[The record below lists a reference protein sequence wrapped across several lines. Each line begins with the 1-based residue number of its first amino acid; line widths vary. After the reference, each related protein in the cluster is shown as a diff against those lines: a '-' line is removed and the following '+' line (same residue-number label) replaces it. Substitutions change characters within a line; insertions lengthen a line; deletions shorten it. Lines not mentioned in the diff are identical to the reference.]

1 MDLPW
6 LPIALSSVAASFVL
20 VHNVPQYSISASYVK
35 TFVVLEAVQILLGV
49 LWQVIL
55 YPKLF
60 SPIRHFPQPK
70 VGPDS
75 HQYDVP
81 S

>member
-6 LPIALSSVAASFVL
+6 VPIALSSVAASFVL
-20 VHNVPQYSISASYVK
+20 VHNAPQYSISASYVK

-49 LWQVIL
+49 LWQAIL

-60 SPIRHFPQPK
+60 SPIRHLPQPK
-70 VGPDS
+70 VGPGS
-75 HQYDVP
+75 HHYDVP